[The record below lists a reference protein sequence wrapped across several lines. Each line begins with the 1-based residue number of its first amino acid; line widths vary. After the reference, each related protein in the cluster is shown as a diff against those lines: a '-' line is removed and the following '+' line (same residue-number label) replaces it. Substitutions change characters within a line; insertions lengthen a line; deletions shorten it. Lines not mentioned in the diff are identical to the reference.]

1 MPETTQ
7 RLATEKEAR
16 DVAERARQS
25 EWTQPS
31 FLQELFLG
39 RFRLDLVQPY
49 PDDDL
54 EELARAKP
62 FLDGLRALLDEVD
75 SDEIDR
81 TGQIPDWVMQRLR
94 ELGAFGI
101 KIPTEYGGLGLG
113 QVSYIRA
120 LELVSSKDASINTWL
135 SAHQSIGVPQPLK
148 VLGTPEQKERYLP
161 RLAKGAVSAFALT
174 EVDAGSDP
182 ANMHTTATPTED
194 GSAFVLNGEK
204 LWCTNGPDAELMVV
218 MALTPGKSRDGK
230 PGRKQITAFVVEA
243 NSPGV
248 EVVNRCEFM
257 GLKAISNGV
266 IRFTNVRVPRENIL
280 STEGAGLKLALT
292 TLNTG
297 RLTLAATAV
306 GVSKAMLRMSREWA
320 NERVQWGQPIGR
332 HEAIA
337 HKVGRMAAQTFAME
351 AMVELVSAWVDKG
364 GYDIRLEAAM
374 TKTYCTEAGWQIV
387 DDALQIRGGAGYET
401 AASLAARGQKPM
413 PIERAMRD
421 FRIFRIF
428 EGSSEITH
436 LAAAREAVD
445 YHMKTAFDVINPKAT
460 REQRKAAFLRSAR
473 FYPKWY
479 ATRLLSTANR
489 RGYAEFGP
497 LAGQLRYIEHTSA
510 RLGREIFHAMVR
522 LGAKL
527 ERRQLVLFRAVDV
540 GAELFA
546 MTAACM
552 RAQRLAQ
559 LGQPNALELADTFCR
574 EAQVRIEGYFRQ
586 MFSSND
592 AALSK
597 TAERVLGSE
606 FAWLEQGIVDRLYST
621 PAPVSTS
628 PTPPSAPPAATQE
641 RQPVVAGAS
650 D

>member
-1 MPETTQ
+1 MPESPHG
-7 RLATEKEAR
+7 LATAKEAR
-16 DVAERARQS
+16 DVAEGARQS
-25 EWTQPS
+25 EWKHPS

-49 PDDDL
+49 PTDDRY
-54 EELARAKP
+54 EAARAKP
-62 FLDGLRALLDEVD
+62 LLDGLRELLNEVD

-81 TGQIPDWVMQRLR
+81 TGKIPESVMQRLR

-101 KIPTEYGGLGLG
+101 KIPTEYGGLGLS

-120 LELVSSKDASINTWL
+120 LELVASRDASINTWL
-135 SAHQSIGVPQPLK
+135 SAHQSIGVPQPLQL
-148 VLGTPEQKERYLP
+148 VGTPEQKRRWLP
-161 RLAKGAVSAFALT
+161 RVARGAVSAFALT
-174 EVDAGSDP
+174 EIDAGSDP
-182 ANMHTTATPTED
+182 ANLRTTATPTED
-194 GSAFVLNGEK
+194 GNAYVLNGEK

-230 PGRKQITAFVVEA
+230 PGRKQISAFVVEA
-243 NSPGV
+243 DTPGV

-257 GLKAISNGV
+257 GLKAISNGL
-266 IRFTNVRVPRENIL
+266 IRFDNVRVPRENIL
-280 STEGAGLKLALT
+280 GSEGAGLKLALM

-320 NERVQWGQPIGR
+320 NERVQWGVPIGK

-337 HKVGRMAAQTFAME
+337 HKLASMAASTFAME
-351 AMVELVSAWVDKG
+351 AMAELVSAWVDRG
-364 GYDIRLEAAM
+364 GYDVRLEAAM
-374 TKTYCTEAGWQIV
+374 TKTYCTEAGWRIV
-387 DDALQIRGGAGYET
+387 DDAMQIRGGAGYET
-401 AASLAARGQKPM
+401 AASLLARGQKPM

-473 FYPKWY
+473 FYPAWY
-479 ATRLLSTANR
+479 ASRVVR
-489 RGYAEFGP
+489 PRPMGGYAEFGP
-497 LAGQLRYIEHTSA
+497 LAGHVAYVEAASA

-522 LGAKL
+522 LGPQL
-527 ERRQLVLFRAVDV
+527 ERRQMVLFRAVDI

-546 MTAACM
+546 MIAACA
-552 RAQRLAQ
+552 RARQLAQ
-559 LGQPNALELADTFCR
+559 HGQPNALELADIFCR
-574 EAQVRIEGYFRQ
+574 EARVRIDNYFRQ
-586 MFSSND
+586 MFDSND
-592 AALSK
+592 TALDK
-597 TAERVLGSE
+597 TAQAVMGSE
-606 FAWLEQGIVDRLYST
+606 YAWLERGIVDTLYSK
-621 PAPVSTS
+621 PSVEASVAE
-628 PTPPSAPPAATQE
+628 PSAAAAQE
-641 RQPVVAGAS
+641 RQLATAGR
-650 D
+650 

>member
-1 MPETTQ
+1 MPEAPQ

-16 DVAERARQS
+16 EVAERARQS

-49 PDDDL
+49 PADDPD
-54 EELARAKP
+54 EAARARP
-62 FLDGLRALLDEVD
+62 FLDGLRELLNTVD
-75 SDEIDR
+75 ADEIDR
-81 TGQIPDWVMQRLR
+81 SGRIPESVMQRLR
-94 ELGAFGI
+94 DLGAFGI

-135 SAHQSIGVPQPLK
+135 GAHQSIGVPQPLK
-148 VLGTPEQKERYLP
+148 MLGTPEQKQRFLP

-174 EVDAGSDP
+174 EIDAGSDP
-182 ANMHTTATPTED
+182 ANMRTTATPTED
-194 GSAFVLNGEK
+194 GTAFLLNGEK
-204 LWCTNGPDAELMVV
+204 LWCTNGPDAELLVV
-218 MALTPGKSRDGK
+218 MALTPGKSKDGK

-243 NSPGV
+243 SSPGV
-248 EVVNRCEFM
+248 EVVHRCQFM
-257 GLKAISNGV
+257 GLRAISNGS
-266 IRFTNVRVPRENIL
+266 IRFTNVRVPRENVL
-280 STEGAGLKLALT
+280 SSEGSGLKLALM

-297 RLTLAATAV
+297 RLTLASTAV
-306 GVSKAMLRMSREWA
+306 GVSKAMLRLSREWA
-320 NERVQWGQPIGR
+320 NERVQWGQPIGK

-337 HKVGRMAAQTFAME
+337 HKIARMAANTFAME
-351 AMVELVSAWVDKG
+351 AMVELVSAWVDRG

-387 DDALQIRGGAGYET
+387 DDALQIRGGSGYET
-401 AASLAARGQKPM
+401 AESLAARGQKPM

-460 REQRKAAFLRSAR
+460 RDQRKAALLRSAR
-473 FYPKWY
+473 FYPAWY
-479 ATRLLSTANR
+479 ASRWLSARPRGN
-489 RGYAEFGP
+489 GYAEFGA
-497 LAGQLRYIEHTSA
+497 LARHLRYIEQASA
-510 RLGREIFHAMVR
+510 RLGREIFHAMLR
-522 LGAKL
+522 LGTQL

-546 MTAACM
+546 MAAACT

-559 LGQPNALELADTFCR
+559 QGQPNALELADLFCR
-574 EAQVRIEGYFRQ
+574 EARGRIDAHFRQ
-586 MFSSND
+586 MFGPND
-592 AALSK
+592 TALYA
-597 TAERVLGSE
+597 TAQAVLGSE
-606 FAWLEQGIVDRLYST
+606 FAWLEQGIADTLYSQ
-621 PAPVSTS
+621 PAPAPAAPA
-628 PTPPSAPPAATQE
+628 PTAAPPKREPAVAA
-641 RQPVVAGAS
+641 A
-650 D
+650 DD